1 VEQNV
6 SLVKL
11 VAVISVLYIDDDKA
25 FLDFGR
31 QYMEQEKNI
40 KVSTVLSAKEAL
52 QLLKTDSF
60 DAIISEYEMP
70 GTDGIQ
76 LLKSVREKFPKI
88 PFIIFSDKNRE
99 EIFTEAINNG
109 ADYYVRKGGDPKIQF
124 AELSHKVRRAVEFQ
138 ESEQK
143 IARLNRI
150 DAVLRRINEAEVHI
164 HNRMQLMQEVCKIMV
179 MEGGFI
185 LAWVGF
191 ENPETRRVRSIVASG
206 AVDDFFV
213 MIRTASEDIVNGQ
226 GPTVHAIR
234 TGKHFIS
241 NNITAYPNM
250 AMWEEYAVRK
260 GYRSAAA
267 FPISI
272 GTAARGAITLYS
284 SVSNFFTDAEIRLL
298 TGISEDISFVLT
310 ALDTEDTNRRVQEK
324 LEYSEHLLSEII
336 NSLPAATFATDTK
349 GTVILW
355 NKTMEKLTKVSAA
368 DILGRG
374 NYEYSF
380 HLFGE
385 RIPGLLDLIFE
396 PDTEMEKY
404 HYTAIE
410 RMDTTIK
417 AIIHRPRLS
426 KTPSMLEVI
435 ASPLY
440 DQQGQLSGAIESIN
454 DITEISKKDE
464 KFHRLFENS
473 DYGIFILESDTNKII
488 DVNPSAGTLTG
499 FSLENLIGKTI
510 EETGFL
516 GEKFPAEQFYAELKK
531 TGNIIFKDIPLKT
544 KSGRIIDVEFK
555 CRVISLNDHAVTECS
570 IHDISDRKRT
580 ESARA
585 LSRKNLNTLSSMIR
599 HDILNQLM
607 VVSGSLELASYVV
620 QEPDV
625 VKHLNRAQTA
635 TKTIQRQIIFTRE
648 YENLGADVPDWQR
661 ISAVV
666 RRAFLEVEADR
677 VSLNIKEDNFDVYAD
692 PLFEKAFYLLFNY
705 IHKYGEKVTRIDV
718 SDFFNGTEL
727 IITIADNGTGISPED
742 KPHLFEWRAGNE
754 KTLSLFLVQ
763 KILLSTGITIRET
776 GEFKKGTRF
785 EIIVP
790 KDGFRTGSVQP

>member
-1 VEQNV
+1 MDQNV

-11 VAVISVLYIDDDKA
+11 VAVISVLYIDDDQV

-31 QYMEQEKNI
+31 QYMEQDTNI
-40 KVSTVLSAKEAL
+40 KVNTVLSAREAL
-52 QLLKTDSF
+52 QLLKTDVF

-70 GTDGIQ
+70 DIDGIQ
-76 LLKSVREKFPKI
+76 LLKTVREKFSKI

-99 EIFTEAINNG
+99 EIFIEAINNG
-109 ADYYVRKGGDPKIQF
+109 ADYYVKKGGDPKTQF
-124 AELSHKVRRAVEFQ
+124 AELSFKVRRAVEFQ
-138 ESEQK
+138 ESERK

-150 DAVLRRINEAEVHI
+150 DSVLRRINEAEVDI
-164 HNRMQLMQEVCKIMV
+164 HDRMQLMQEVCKIMV
-179 MEGGFI
+179 KEGGFL

-213 MIRTASEDIVNGQ
+213 MIRTASDDIVNGQ
-226 GPTVHAIR
+226 GPTVNAIR
-234 TGKHFIS
+234 TGKHIIC
-241 NNITAYPNM
+241 NNITAFPDIG
-250 AMWEEYAVRK
+250 MWEEYAIRK

-267 FPISI
+267 FPLII
-272 GTAARGAITLYS
+272 GKTARGAITLYS
-284 SVSNFFTDAEIRLL
+284 GVSNFFTDAEIRLL

-310 ALDTEDTNRRVQEK
+310 TLETEDTNRRVQEK
-324 LEYSEHLLSEII
+324 LEYSEHRLSEII
-336 NSLPAATFATDTK
+336 NSLPAATFAIDTND
-349 GTVILW
+349 TVILW
-355 NKTMEKLTKVSAA
+355 NKTMEKLTKVSAGQV
-368 DILGRG
+368 LGRR

-385 RIPGLLDLIFE
+385 RIPGLLDLVFE
-396 PDTEMEKY
+396 PDAELEKY

-410 RMDTTIK
+410 RTDTTVRAK
-417 AIIHRPRLS
+417 IHRPRL
-426 KTPSMLEVI
+426 KGTPSILEII

-440 DQQGQLSGAIESIN
+440 DQQGQLSGAIESIY
-454 DITEISKKDE
+454 DITEINKKDE

-473 DYGIFILESDTNKII
+473 DYGILILESDTNKII
-488 DVNPSAGTLTG
+488 DVNPSVLTLTG
-499 FSLENLIGKTI
+499 FSLEYLIGKTI
-510 EETGFL
+510 EETGFFK
-516 GEKFPAEQFYAELKK
+516 EKFLAEQFYAELKK
-531 TGNIIFKDIPLKT
+531 TGNILFKDIPLET
-544 KSGRIIDVEFK
+544 KSGMIIDVEFI
-555 CRVISLNDHAVTECS
+555 CRVISLNDHSVTECS

-580 ESARA
+580 ESAQV

-607 VVSGSLELASYVV
+607 VVSGSLELASYVL

-625 VKHLNRAQTA
+625 LKHLNRAQTA

-661 ISAVV
+661 ISTVV
-666 RRAFLEVEADR
+666 HRAFLEVEADT
-677 VSLNIKEDNFDVYAD
+677 VSLNIKEDNFDVFAD

-705 IHKYGEKVTRIDV
+705 VHKYGEKVTRIDV
-718 SDFFNGTEL
+718 FNVCTGTEL
-727 IITIADNGTGISPED
+727 IITIADNGTGISPEN

-763 KILLSTGITIRET
+763 KILSSTGITIRET

-790 KDGFRTGSVQP
+790 KDGFRTGSIQP